1 METVI
6 GRLAHLPQRQARRA
20 EGFKDG
26 GCGKPQD
33 FPKKRN
39 NNYLYRM
46 RHRLYAILTGIAV
59 ALGATAQTHNVTL
72 HGYVQDYETR
82 EMIPAATVQWLHQGD
97 SAFVGGTTT
106 QMNGSFELHKKVAA
120 GKYLLRVSFMGYG
133 AEDKTFTIDAKT
145 SRIRLDTIMLKSDAI
160 MLREAIIEA
169 QRAEVQ
175 IVEDTVMFNAEAL
188 RIPEGSNLEE
198 LLRKLPGV
206 DISDDGVIKMNGR
219 TIDRL
224 LVGGE
229 EFFGNNKDIAT
240 KNLPA
245 NIVKKVKNYE
255 RKSELSRETG
265 IDDGEEEFVLDL
277 EIKKNMMQ
285 GWIGNF
291 DAGYGQPLRKTEF
304 VRELGINDLYTVNA
318 TMNRF
323 ESQQQYSVYAN
334 VGNAGGG
341 SIGRGRGGGG
351 AGLTNRLNG
360 GFNMAKNFGE
370 KWQQNQYQYRVGGNV
385 NFGMSTTNSQ
395 SKSSSATYLQNGSSS
410 FSNRWS
416 QNFNDNKN
424 VSGDFQFEWRPDTL
438 WSIIF
443 RPNFSYNTGGSM
455 SSNLSATFNQDP
467 EETIAS
473 LYPGRDFS
481 PLDSAWTDT
490 KNNSRINYGN
500 SANYNENENTNVS
513 ASLQIVK
520 KFHKQGRN
528 LTFRGNGSYSTSK
541 GNSRSSSF
549 TRFYQRN
556 DSTSTIN
563 RINYNPSSSHN
574 LNGRLMWSEPIAL
587 ATYLSFSYQASY
599 RYRNSN
605 RSTYDLPSTWSPNLD
620 AAEWLWEE
628 EAYNA
633 YKSERLSR
641 FSKDEQF
648 NRDLSVQLRRVTDN
662 YNLNAGFSL
671 QPQTR
676 HMEQIYLNTP
686 IDTTR
691 TVFNWTPTLFFRYRW
706 DKQTSLNMNYRGRS
720 SEPELTQLIEIVDDS
735 NPMNISTG
743 NAGLKPTFNNN
754 LRVEFRHS
762 NPERLSNINVGVNG
776 GNTLNNIVNQT
787 TYNEETGGRITRPT
801 NLDGFWSTW
810 NANANVNY
818 NTALKNQ
825 RFTVGTGTDA
835 GYNHHESYLRTGALT
850 ATNTEYPLATTHDYN
865 ISENLWASYKN
876 DWMDIRLSGNV
887 RYNYAINEMQP
898 EQKQNTWQY
907 SYGPSANFN
916 IPWQE
921 IKISTN
927 ITMNSRRGYSSADF
941 NTDELLWNGQI
952 SKSFLAQNAA
962 TVSIQFYDILGQM
975 SNVTRN
981 VTATGHS
988 DTFSNSINSYF
999 LVHFIYR
1006 LNLFGDRETR
1016 QQMRMNR
1023 PDRGGFPGGGFPG
1036 GGFPG
1041 GGFPGGGPF

>member
-1 METVI
+1 M
-6 GRLAHLPQRQARRA
+6 
-20 EGFKDG
+20 
-26 GCGKPQD
+26 
-33 FPKKRN
+33 KKR
-39 NNYLYRM
+39 LFT
-46 RHRLYAILTGIAV
+46 LLWGLTIAL
-59 ALGATAQTHNVTL
+59 AAMAQTYTVNI
-72 HGYVQDYETR
+72 HGYVQDYETN
-82 EMIPAATVQWLHQGD
+82 EMIPAATVQWLHAGD
-97 SAFVGGTTT
+97 STFVGGTTT
-106 QMNGSFELHKKVAA
+106 QMNGSFEIRKKVPV
-120 GKYLLRVSFMGYG
+120 GKYILRVSFMGYG
-133 AEDKTFTIDAKT
+133 AEDKTFTIDKK
-145 SRIRLDTIMLKSDAI
+145 SGNVKLDTIRLKSDAI
-160 MLREAIIEA
+160 MLKEAIIEA

-175 IVEDTVMFNAEAL
+175 IVEDTVMFNVDAL
-188 RIPEGSNLEE
+188 RVPEGSMLEE
-198 LLRKLPGV
+198 LLRKVPGI
-206 DISDDGVIKMNGR
+206 DISDDDVIKMNGR

-229 EFFGNNKDIAT
+229 EFFGNNRDIAT

-245 NIVKKVKNYE
+245 NIVKRVKNYE

-277 EIKKNMMQ
+277 EIKRNMMQ
-285 GWIGNF
+285 MWVGNF

-304 VRELGINDLYTVNA
+304 VEELGINDLYTLNVNL
-318 TMNRF
+318 NRF
-323 ESQQQYSVYAN
+323 ESLQQYSAYAS

-370 KWQQNQYQYRVGGNV
+370 KWQQNQYQYRVGGNL
-385 NFGMSTTNSQ
+385 NFGMSNTNSQ
-395 SKSSSATYLQNGSSS
+395 SKSSSETYLQNGTSS
-410 FSNRWS
+410 FSNRWN
-416 QNFNDNKN
+416 QNFNENKN

-443 RPNFSYNTGGSM
+443 RPNFSYSTGGST
-455 SSNLSATFNQDP
+455 STSRSATFNQDP
-467 EETIAS
+467 EKTIAN
-473 LYPGRDFS
+473 LYPESDYS
-481 PLDSAWTDT
+481 PLDSAWTDFQ
-490 KNNSRINYGN
+490 NNSRINYGS
-500 SANYNENENTNVS
+500 SANYNDNGNSNFS

-528 LTFRGNGSYSTSK
+528 LTFRGNGSYSKSNGT
-541 GNSRSSSF
+541 SRSTSF

-574 LNGRLMWSEPIAL
+574 INGRLVWSEPIAL
-587 ATYLSFSYQASY
+587 ATYLQFSYQANY
-599 RYRNSN
+599 RYRNSDRN
-605 RSTYDLPSTWSPNLD
+605 TYDLPSTWSPNLD
-620 AAEWLWEE
+620 APEWLWEE

-633 YKSERLSR
+633 YRSERLSR

-648 NRDLSVQLRRVTDN
+648 NRDLSISMRRITDY
-662 YNLNAGFSL
+662 YNLNVGVSL

-691 TVFNWTPTLFFRYRW
+691 TVFNWTPTLNFRYRW
-706 DKQTSLNMNYRGRS
+706 DKQTSLNVNYRGRS
-720 SEPELTQLIEIVDDS
+720 QEPELTQLIEVVDDS

-754 LRVEFRHS
+754 LRIEYRHS
-762 NPERLSNINVGVNG
+762 NPERLSSLNLGVNG

-818 NTALKNQ
+818 NTALTNQ
-825 RFTVGTGTDA
+825 RFTIGTGTYF

-850 ATNTEYPLATTHDYN
+850 SENTEYPLATTHSYN
-865 ISENLWASYKN
+865 ANQNMWASYKN

-887 RYNYAINEMQP
+887 SYNYAINEMQP
-898 EQKQNTWQY
+898 DQKQNTWQY
-907 SYGPSANFN
+907 SYGPSFNFN

-927 ITMNSRRGYSSADF
+927 LNMNSRRGYSSAEF

-952 SKSFLAQNAA
+952 SKSFLPQNAA
-962 TVSIQFYDILGQM
+962 TVSVQFYDILGQL
-975 SNVTRN
+975 SNVSRN

-988 DTFSNSINSYF
+988 DSYNNSINSYF
-999 LVHFIYR
+999 LVHFIYH
-1006 LNLFGDRETR
+1006 LNLFGDKETR
-1016 QQMRMNR
+1016 REMRMNR
-1023 PDRGGFPGGGFPG
+1023 PSGAEGEGFRGRGGFGGGGFGGGGG
-1036 GGFPG
+1036 GGFGGYG
-1041 GGFPGGGPF
+1041 GGRQF